1 METYPGTK
9 HGFAVN
15 GRLVYDTDAAERH
28 WARLAR
34 LFGETLA

>member
-15 GRLVYDTDAAERH
+15 GRLVDDTVAAERH
-28 WARLAR
+28 WQRLAG
-34 LFGETLA
+34 LFRATL